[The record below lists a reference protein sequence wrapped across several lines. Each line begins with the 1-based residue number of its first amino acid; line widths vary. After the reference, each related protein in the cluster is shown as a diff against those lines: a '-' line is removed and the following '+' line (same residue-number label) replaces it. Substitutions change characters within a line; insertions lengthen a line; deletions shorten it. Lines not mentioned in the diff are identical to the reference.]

1 MIRKEK
7 NRHSKIKIDKTV
19 QNQTNNEAHY
29 SENDVTKNQEDIL
42 SEMVNQLDKICQIL
56 NSSNFHAHEVYNLL
70 KTYDEKYNR

>member
-7 NRHSKIKIDKTV
+7 NRHSRIKIDKTV

-42 SEMVNQLDKICQIL
+42 S
-56 NSSNFHAHEVYNLL
+56 
-70 KTYDEKYNR
+70 